1 MKGILKEID
10 DTVRFLAEKAKEEAS
25 EKDKWGNPTYKSCD
39 PFETANEVKKGLEG
53 GEDDDGNK
61 TPNGVIVF
69 NPNTDNSLLM
79 RGDPEAA
86 NAIWL
91 LNWRKA
97 LERAKKTGG
106 RCVQIIFA
114 GGLSEMQEAEASMAA
129 DKGVPVVRL
138 DCSEVEYCASLVQF
152 EEMAGWKELMA
163 LAPKKA

>member
-1 MKGILKEID
+1 MKKE
-10 DTVRFLAEKAKEEAS
+10 
-25 EKDKWGNPTYKSCD
+25 
-39 PFETANEVKKGLEG
+39 LEG
-53 GEDDDGNK
+53 GEKKNEETGQWEK

-106 RCVQIIFA
+106 RMVQIIV
-114 GGLSEMQEAEASMAA
+114 GGSLSEMQEAEASMAE

-138 DCSEVEYCASLVQF
+138 DCSEVKGSYANICSLQV
-152 EEMAGWKELMA
+152 MAGWKELMA